1 MSNTSVENTGLPT
14 TVNVDAYL
22 ALNHYDVDEG
32 NPHIV
37 VAENCASEEFLKL
50 VRVCPAGLYR
60 LEEDGKTLF
69 DYAGCLECGTCR
81 IVAGNTI
88 IERWENPQPGM
99 GIQYRYG

>member
-1 MSNTSVENTGLPT
+1 MSMHVSVPRTA
-14 TVNVDAYL
+14 NVDAYL
-22 ALNHYDVDEG
+22 GLNHYEVDEG

-37 VAENCASEEFLKL
+37 LTDEIAIEEFLKL

-60 LEEDGKTLF
+60 IDEDGKTSF

-81 IVAGNTI
+81 ISCGDTI
-88 IERWENPQPGM
+88 IKSWANPQPEK